1 VLILDTFKAVLES
14 EEVFGLFAGHWSDVF
29 RGYDGV
35 DVLAEITDKFYG
47 NHQTRPSYTE
57 MRRELD
63 ALVLRGSD
71 GNFLRPLLEKMEA
84 QPLPVSEVRALRS
97 HALEFA
103 RASKMKAELTAAI
116 DALARDGCDAAAEHL
131 SGALRTDTL
140 LKNRGVGK
148 EMYEYTNIVDRLMRW
163 MAASHEGGLMP
174 LSTGI
179 SELDEQIGGG
189 IFRRELNVWMG
200 PPKSGKTAALI
211 HLSKIALFMRK
222 NTLYVSLEM
231 SEEKIAR
238 RFDQT
243 FTGRT
248 REELTSEDVLS
259 SELEAALRKYTGRLC
274 IVHYPGGSIGVQ
286 DIGAIIDDHASR
298 GFQTELLVVDYGD
311 ELMPSRR
318 YNEKRHEHKDTF
330 QELRKLADE
339 RNLYMWTAT
348 QAGRKGAQKEWLDQE
363 DVAEAYGK
371 AMVADLLVGGLRK
384 SDDADVFGI
393 SLAANRG
400 GRTGHRFRILQ
411 DLSRMQFVRMK

>member
-1 VLILDTFKAVLES
+1 MLILDTFKAVLES

-148 EMYEYTNIVDRLMRW
+148 EMYEYTNIVDRLVLVMAITNPSPAALRGVTLS

-259 SELEAALRKYTGRLC
+259 SEL
-274 IVHYPGGSIGVQ
+274 
-286 DIGAIIDDHASR
+286 
-298 GFQTELLVVDYGD
+298 
-311 ELMPSRR
+311 
-318 YNEKRHEHKDTF
+318 
-330 QELRKLADE
+330 
-339 RNLYMWTAT
+339 
-348 QAGRKGAQKEWLDQE
+348 
-363 DVAEAYGK
+363 
-371 AMVADLLVGGLRK
+371 
-384 SDDADVFGI
+384 
-393 SLAANRG
+393 
-400 GRTGHRFRILQ
+400 
-411 DLSRMQFVRMK
+411 